1 MSGTQDFRRMALHT
15 ESSTTAGPG
24 PRCQDYLAR
33 RAASVARGVVNGP
46 PVFARHA
53 SGATITDL
61 DGREY
66 LDFAGGI
73 GTLNVGHAHPEVVAA
88 VKAQADAYLHTC
100 FNIVMYPGYIELAE
114 KLAERVPGD
123 WAKKVMLQST
133 GAEAI
138 ENAIKI
144 ARRATGRAAVV
155 AFENAFHGRTFMA
168 LSLTAKAPGYK
179 TGFGPLA
186 SEVYRAPFPVA
197 YRNGDDAGAS
207 GRQAFDRLRRMIES
221 EIGADQVAAVVIE
234 PVQGEGGFHVAP
246 PEFMRSL
253 RDYCTRHG
261 IVLIADE
268 IQSGFC
274 RTGHWFA
281 TEYAGVQA
289 DLYTLAKS
297 MGGGMPIAAVVG
309 RAELMDAPDLG
320 GLGGTYAGNPLSC
333 AAALATLKVMARDDY
348 AGKARRIGEIL
359 EARFSRW
366 VKEIEIVGDA
376 RGVGAMRA
384 VEIVQDKS
392 GAEPGSALTARI
404 VQRAYEAGLILVKA
418 GFHGNVLRFLG
429 PLCMSEAELEHGL
442 DILEQA
448 IVHVAGEARA

>member
-1 MSGTQDFRRMALHT
+1 MQI
-15 ESSTTAGPG
+15 ESSKAAGPG
-24 PRCQDYLAR
+24 PRCQEYMSR
-33 RAASVARGVVNGP
+33 RAAHVARGVVNGP

-73 GTLNVGHAHPEVVAA
+73 GTLNVGHAHPEVVEA

-114 KLAERVPGD
+114 ALIERVPGD
-123 WAKKVMLQST
+123 WPKKVMLQST

-197 YRNGDDAGAS
+197 YRSRDDAEAS
-207 GRQAFDRLRRMIES
+207 GRHAFDRLRRMIES

-281 TEYAGVQA
+281 TEHAGVQA

-359 EARFSRW
+359 EARFARW
-366 VKEIEIVGDA
+366 VREIEIVGDA

-384 VEIVQDKS
+384 VEIVQDKA
-392 GAEPGSALTARI
+392 GAEPASALAARI

-429 PLCMSEAELEHGL
+429 PLCMSEAELARGL